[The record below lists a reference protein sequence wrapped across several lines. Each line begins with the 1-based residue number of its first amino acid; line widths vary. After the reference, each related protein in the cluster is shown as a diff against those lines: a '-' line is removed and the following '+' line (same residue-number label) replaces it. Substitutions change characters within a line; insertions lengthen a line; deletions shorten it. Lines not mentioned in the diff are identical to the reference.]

1 MTDSRQLVVIENYAD
16 FRKKLK
22 ALEPGLDKEVKA
34 GMRKIGKKVATQA
47 KAIAGVKGLNR
58 SGELIRK
65 IAPSVRMDGTTIRA
79 KAVRKEGRN
88 APFAYPAVYEYGGR
102 GGDSVGPRAF
112 LEPAVEAMWDDI
124 QQEVEHLVDETMRK
138 AGWR

>member
-1 MTDSRQLVVIENYAD
+1 MSENLVVIENYAE

-22 ALEPGLDKEVKA
+22 ALEPGLDKEVKV

-47 KAIAGVKGLNR
+47 KAIAGVKGLYD

-79 KAVRKEGRN
+79 KAMRKTGKR
-88 APFAYPAVYEYGGR
+88 APYPYPAIYEYGGR
-102 GGDSVGPRAF
+102 GGGSTGPRAF
-112 LEPAVEAMWDDI
+112 LGPAVEAMQDDI
-124 QQEVEHLVDETMRK
+124 RQEVEHLVDETMRK
-138 AGWR
+138 AGWK